1 MNEPADG
8 NPVNHM
14 TAAERAQRH
23 ATIQQRMAEIDAE
36 IRADRVPFP
45 ATTLMLLR
53 ADMAQTQGPGGPG
66 GCRWVDVVTSPDDLA
81 YLRQLRTDDPGAA
94 RGFVTE
100 DEYNTMITNQEAT

>member
-1 MNEPADG
+1 MNNPADG

-53 ADMAQTQGPGGPG
+53 AEMAQTQGPGAPG
-66 GCRWVDVVTSPDDLA
+66 GCRWVDVVTNPDDLA
-81 YLRQLRTDDPGAA
+81 YLRQLRTDDPQAA

-100 DEYNTMITNQEAT
+100 DEYDTMTGKQGNL